1 MAGIWVTGD
10 LHGTIDIKK
19 LNKKNLMSNKF
30 DFDGGKDQ
38 NFMIIAGDFGLI
50 WDWHGE
56 SKEEKYWLDW
66 LDSRPYTVLF
76 VDGNH
81 ENFDILYSDKYP
93 IVEWH
98 GGKAQKIR
106 ENVIHLLRGEIYT
119 ILDKIF
125 WTFGGASSHD
135 IKDGVLDPEKDKAL
149 IKEWSRDEYCC
160 KQFRINH
167 QSWWKEEIASPE
179 EMKYGID
186 NLSKHN
192 DEVDFII
199 THCAPQ
205 TVASMMGYREPDEMT
220 MYLNTIAHNVKFKN
234 WFFAHYHRYA
244 RVMGKFYC
252 LYDEILQIA

>member
-19 LNKKNLMSNKF
+19 LNKKHLRNKC
-30 DFDGGKDQ
+30 DFEGTKDE

-50 WDWHGE
+50 WDWQGE

-66 LDSRPYTVLF
+66 LNTRPYTVLF
-76 VDGNH
+76 VSGNH
-81 ENFDILYSDKYP
+81 ENYDRLFSDEYP

-106 ENVIHLLRGEIYT
+106 ENVVHLLRGEVYT
-119 ILDKIF
+119 ILGKKF

-135 IKDGVLDPEKDKAL
+135 IKDGILDPETDKAK
-149 IKEWSRDEYCC
+149 IKAWSKDEYCC

-167 QSWWKEEIASPE
+167 RSWWEQEIASPE
-179 EMKYGID
+179 EMQYGLE
-186 NLSKHN
+186 NLVKHN
-192 DEVDFII
+192 DNVDFII

-205 TVASMMGYREPDEMT
+205 MIASMLGYREPDDMT
-220 MYLNTIAHNVKFKN
+220 MFFNTIMNTVQFKN
-234 WFFAHYHRYA
+234 WFFGHYHRDE
-244 RVMGKFYC
+244 RIMSKFYC
-252 LYDEILQIA
+252 LYDDILQIA